1 MNPAISGLSSSA
13 TRFAWNGSA
22 PMPLRFGVDVTLSG
36 HAVVDRLSRALPGP
50 AADLLEIAASVH
62 AIDRL
67 VSRPTQRQRP
77 AGTAWARSLWA
88 GIPVREPDRWRQ
100 QTPLLSQLLHWLTD
114 DDWSLEFSQL
124 QAGTGLLDTSQQFL
138 FDTVPDGAVPVLFS
152 GGLDSAAGLA
162 LELLHHDAV
171 GISVHTNGW
180 MWGVQRRVVAALNEA
195 SHHQCVPL
203 RYRISVPNSTEST
216 QRSRGL
222 LFLAAGVATAW
233 AVHQDRLRVFENGI
247 GAVNLPYLRSQ
258 QGAQATKSVHPQ
270 TLRMVQDPASAVS
283 NRSFVIDAPAMT
295 LTKAELLRSTP
306 LATRKALG
314 LTVSCDAG
322 FAARVPEHKAC
333 GACTSCLLRL
343 QSLTAAGLTGFLPMD
358 IHERRGHDREFS
370 RNAMIWQV
378 IRLRACLDSPEPW
391 RRMVSEF
398 PELLDVTSLT
408 QQEIVRL
415 YRTYV
420 EEWDSS
426 ENALRSHAPAQR
438 ESRTVAL
445 CLMTSMDLSG
455 NPRR

>member
-1 MNPAISGLSSSA
+1 M
-13 TRFAWNGSA
+13 
-22 PMPLRFGVDVTLSG
+22 TLSG
-36 HAVVDRLSRALPGP
+36 HAVIDRLSRALPGL
-50 AADLLEIAASVH
+50 AADMLEIAASVY

-67 VSRPTQRQRP
+67 APRPTERQRP
-77 AGTAWARSLWA
+77 AGAVWARSLWA
-88 GIPVREPDRWRQ
+88 DIPVREPDRWRQ
-100 QTPLLSQLLHWLTD
+100 QIPLLSQLLHWLTD

-124 QAGTGLLDTSQQFL
+124 QSGAGVLDTPQQFL

-162 LELLHHDAV
+162 LELLHGDAI

-180 MWGVQRRVVAALNEA
+180 MMSVQRRVLAALNET

-203 RYRISVPNSTEST
+203 RYRISVRNSTETS

-233 AVHQDRLRVFENGI
+233 AVHQDHLRVFENGI
-247 GAVNLPYLRSQ
+247 GAINLPYLRSQ
-258 QGAQATKSVHPQ
+258 QGAQATKSVHPL
-270 TLRMVQDPASAVS
+270 TLRMVQDLASAVS
-283 NRSFVIDAPAMT
+283 NRPFVIDAPAIA
-295 LTKAELLRSTP
+295 LTKAELLRRTP
-306 LATRKALG
+306 SAARKALG

-343 QSLTAAGLTGFLPMD
+343 QSLTAAELADLLPMD
-358 IHERRGHDREFS
+358 IHERRGHDREFNL
-370 RNAMIWQV
+370 NAMIWQV
-378 IRLRACLDSPEPW
+378 TRMRACLDSPEPW
-391 RRMVSEF
+391 RHMVSEF

-408 QQEIVRL
+408 QQEVVRL
-415 YRTYV
+415 YRAYV
-420 EEWDSS
+420 EEWSS
-426 ENALRSHAPAQR
+426 NNDAVRSHGLPRR

-445 CLMTSMDLSG
+445 CLMTPKDRLS